1 MHSPQEIHRLP
12 CAEQYIGRIHNEREL
27 PQFGLPVPRNYQ
39 RNRRLPRRDK
49 TSPKIGHDIYQKGRI
64 VLREGLALC
73 GWLMASL
80 VCVAQNTG
88 TAPPLALDAKPI
100 PVLSAGVAFVPT
112 WDSGN
117 PTLVSIISPVLL
129 VPLGKNL
136 VFESRAGF
144 EGDFQRRDGNSGEF
158 TGAVQK
164 SLDYMELDY
173 LANRYVTVTAGRFLT
188 PFNIFNERLYPNLL
202 RNTQTDPLIFPIG
215 TGSDNGLMLRGGIA
229 ASQRI
234 SLNYAV
240 YFSALSNADHFESE
254 RHAGMRAGVFLP
266 RERLEIGMSVQ
277 HQLQDQRLSRYG
289 FHLQWQPLHVPFEL
303 RSEGAY
309 SEEEGNGLWI
319 EGAYRFRNANW
330 TALRRAQV
338 VCRTQAFHTGSAA
351 ASDSELPGTD
361 AKRTEFGA
369 NYYLNDGWKGLFSY
383 GRTFTPLGDSNI
395 WTVGMT
401 YRFVLPLGPG
411 Q

>member
-1 MHSPQEIHRLP
+1 
-12 CAEQYIGRIHNEREL
+12 
-27 PQFGLPVPRNYQ
+27 
-39 RNRRLPRRDK
+39 
-49 TSPKIGHDIYQKGRI
+49 
-64 VLREGLALC
+64 
-73 GWLMASL
+73 MASL

-136 VFESRAGF
+136 VFESRAAF

-188 PFNIFNERLYPNLL
+188 PFNIFNERLYPNWI